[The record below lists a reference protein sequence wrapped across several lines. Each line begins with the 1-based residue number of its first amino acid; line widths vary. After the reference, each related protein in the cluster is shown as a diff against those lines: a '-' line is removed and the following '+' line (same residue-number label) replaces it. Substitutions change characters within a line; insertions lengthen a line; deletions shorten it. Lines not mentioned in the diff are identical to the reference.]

1 MKRLM
6 ILLAALLLCVPH
18 VRADGTADEWAM
30 ILAALASD
38 VPNPVPTEYQ
48 FENPDPSPAPG
59 KDPQVMNLL
68 LLGTDAEDMARNR
81 GRSDVML
88 VCSVRR
94 DTGAITLTAL
104 PETAMAP
111 VDGLPGP
118 VRLKYVNC
126 FGGPL
131 RAMRQVNRL
140 LGLNVERYCAV
151 NYASFILAVDTL
163 GGVELELSAQECE
176 AVGVP
181 EHTRLLQGEQA
192 LRYVKLRW
200 GEAVTDRPRKLLDAV
215 HAQLRRASADTV
227 FSLAE
232 TLLSALDTNITTSD
246 LMDLLFIL
254 TDPQADEPLR
264 TEALSEALS
273 WQENAALIQ
282 NWLYP

>member
-1 MKRLM
+1 
-6 ILLAALLLCVPH
+6 
-18 VRADGTADEWAM
+18 
-30 ILAALASD
+30 
-38 VPNPVPTEYQ
+38 
-48 FENPDPSPAPG
+48 
-59 KDPQVMNLL
+59 
-68 LLGTDAEDMARNR
+68 
-81 GRSDVML
+81 ML

-131 RAMRQVNRL
+131 LAMRQVNRL

-282 NWLYP
+282 SWLYP